1 MWSVLRAVN
10 SINRQR
16 LTVCCSSQVC
26 IVLGQI
32 FSVIARGISLLS
44 ALNVFFYSLV
54 DTATCGLIDV
64 L

>member
-10 SINRQR
+10 SINPQR

-26 IVLGQI
+26 IVLAQI

-44 ALNVFFYSLV
+44 ALNVFLQFS
-54 DTATCGLIDV
+54 
-64 L
+64 

>member
-26 IVLGQI
+26 IVLDQI

-44 ALNVFFYSLV
+44 ALNVFYSLV

>member
-1 MWSVLRAVN
+1 MWPVLRAVN

-44 ALNVFFYSLV
+44 ALNVFLQFS
-54 DTATCGLIDV
+54 
-64 L
+64 

>member
-44 ALNVFFYSLV
+44 ALNVFYSLV